1 MDANILLSLINTK
14 LRDFYDSLDSLC
26 DDLGYDIEEINKSL
40 NNIGYYYDDNINQ
53 FREMGDSEWDD

>member
-53 FREMGDSEWDD
+53 FILK